1 MKRGRGLAILG
12 TLLAAGA
19 LVWLIAFSGDDG
31 PGTPPFTAS
40 DSLVRAECLMGTY
53 LPEAVGTRAENR
65 PPPRDW
71 SRIEEAPR
79 ALQPDRA
86 AVAVTLRPKRPGEA
100 ITLTGIH
107 LDVVQHRL
115 RPLGAV
121 FYRPCKRQLRG
132 PAIEADLDGEGELTS
147 SSAALDGAIGPGL
160 QLPDSA
166 QPIEFPWT
174 VRLSKPLRLYLVTH
188 TEHCYCS
195 WSARI
200 PWESEQSNGVI
211 RVDNGGEKYTMTDTI
226 GVFWNRPG
234 AGGRWV
240 QGLAPRWTG
249 VR

>member
-1 MKRGRGLAILG
+1 MGF
-12 TLLAAGA
+12 LLVAGVIA
-19 LVWLIAFSGDDG
+19 WLIAGGRDEE
-31 PGTPPFTAS
+31 PGSPPFAVT
-40 DSLVRAECLMGTY
+40 DSLVRAECLIGTY
-53 LPEAVGTRAENR
+53 LPERVGWRVEER

-71 SRIEEAPR
+71 ARIENAPG

-86 AVAVTLRPKRPGEA
+86 AVQVTIRPKQPGEEIA
-100 ITLTGIH
+100 FTDIRF
-107 LDVVQHRL
+107 DVVQHRL

-132 PAIEADLDGEGELTS
+132 PAIEADLDGEGEVGS
-147 SSAALDGAIGPGL
+147 SSAALDERIGAGL

-174 VRLSKPLRLYLVTH
+174 VELNEPLRLYLVTH

-200 PWESEQSNGVI
+200 PWESESGSGTI
-211 RVDNGGEKYTMTDTI
+211 RVDNGGRKYTMTDSI
-226 GVFWNRPG
+226 GVSWNRPG
-234 AGGRWV
+234 PNGRWV
-240 QGLAPRWTG
+240 QVPAPRWTG